1 MLPMTT
7 INVVTSS
14 FFIHR
19 PLRAGFAGLY
29 FFIML
34 AQLRNTT
41 NNKIAG
47 TLRILLGLVFFMA
60 GILKVVVPHLG
71 EAFAGQLIAAN
82 IPFHSIN
89 LYAFPVVEMVL
100 GLTLLFGLH
109 ARLSAAIAA
118 VTMVVAAYVHLA
130 VEDPSLF
137 PLQPVEPIGPL
148 MLLAMSVYLL
158 WKGGGTW
165 SIDLNDAS

>member
-1 MLPMTT
+1 MTT
-7 INVVTSS
+7 INVIASS
-14 FFIHR
+14 LFIHR

-29 FFIML
+29 FVIML
-34 AQLRNTT
+34 SQLRNTS
-41 NNKIAG
+41 NDKVAG

-118 VTMVVAAYVHLA
+118 ATMVVAAYVHLA

-137 PLQPVEPIGPL
+137 PLQPVEPIGPF
-148 MLLAMSVYLL
+148 MLLAMLLYVL
-158 WKGGGTW
+158 WKGAGAW
-165 SIDLNDAS
+165 SVDLRESE